1 MSVKYFDKNKKKWV
15 IFPGIGVPGKDAYEV
30 AVENG
35 YNGTVEEYNQYC
47 SNFVNYMKKLD
58 NIDSYPVENS
68 ENLILSKG
76 VYAAISTIK
85 NDYNELN
92 TIVDEISTRTHPDN
106 IITTDELENFNKEIE
121 ETYGKKDEFYSKGE
135 IDELI
140 NNKYTLE
147 VDDPLKFE
155 NNKLSIDL
163 SNNVTLSDFDSF
175 KTNINEA
182 INLKQDIIKASLPL
196 NISDNTI
203 SIDLTNYVTKDH
215 FNDTLKNY
223 ITTTDLNLDKYVD
236 NTELT
241 NAIKDFV
248 KSSELEK
255 YVTIVDL
262 EGKSYLTKN
271 DLDNYYKKEEVYSR
285 QEVNDL
291 IPEIPEMPTK
301 ISQLENDSKYITE
314 DDVDLSG
321 YVQKGDIGLKEAT
334 TVGAPGYSSI
344 TSNTTINLS
353 NLGYN
358 QENSCGI
365 IIANNNSV
373 VSFSGNNVYKQIDEE
388 GIPDGSIKIY
398 SIIYINNNFYVN
410 LGVYNL

>member
-76 VYAAISTIK
+76 VYAVISTIK

-92 TIVDEISTRTHPDN
+92 TIVDEISTRTQPDN

-121 ETYGKKDEFYSKGE
+121 DTYCKKDEFYSKDE
-135 IDELI
+135 VNELI
-140 NNKYTLE
+140 NSKYTLE

-163 SNNVTLSDFDSF
+163 SNNVALSDFDSF

-182 INLKQDIIKASLPL
+182 INLKQDRINASLPL
-196 NISDNTI
+196 NISGNTI
-203 SIDLTNYVTKDH
+203 SIDLTNYVTKGD

-223 ITTTDLNLDKYVD
+223 ITTNELNLDKYVD

-255 YVTIVDL
+255 YVTRVDL
-262 EGKSYLTKN
+262 DGKSYLTKD
-271 DLDNYYKKEEVYSR
+271 DLDNYYKKEEVYNR

-291 IPEIPEMPTK
+291 IPEIPEIPTK

-314 DDVDLSG
+314 GDVDLSD

-358 QENSCGI
+358 QENSYGI

-388 GIPDGSIKIY
+388 GIPNGSIKIY